1 MNRLMDEV
9 EQMLTSLGEL
19 RKECSKVVGKK
30 LSYLEGGGSGGPDY
44 EFESVLDAF
53 NAAGKIK
60 PINMAN
66 RKVAAILENW
76 AFDFEDADADVWE
89 ENGIGH
95 PLRYKLWQIARLSN
109 ENEPYDV
116 EEFNLPP
123 MSHAMLGRLPTL
135 PKMQDLFV
143 VYNEAMNS
151 GKHQRVKEPYDACIH
166 EILDC
171 IQAFLDQGE
180 GSGALT
186 KSANKT

>member
-9 EQMLTSLGEL
+9 DQMLTSLDEL
-19 RKECSKVVGKK
+19 RVECRKVVGSK

-44 EFESVLDAF
+44 EFESVFDAL

-60 PINMAN
+60 PINMGN

-76 AFDFEDADADVWE
+76 AFDFEDEYANVWE
-89 ENGIGH
+89 ESGLGH
-95 PLRYKLWQIARLSN
+95 PLRDKLERISRLSN
-109 ENEPYDV
+109 EDEPYEV

-123 MSHAMLGRLPTL
+123 MSHVMLGRLPTL

-151 GKHQRVKEPYDACIH
+151 GKHQRVKDPYDACVH
-166 EILDC
+166 GILDC

-180 GSGALT
+180 GSGAFT
-186 KSANKT
+186 KSANKK

>member
-1 MNRLMDEV
+1 MNPLMDKV
-9 EQMLTSLGEL
+9 DQMLPSLDAL
-19 RKECSKVVGKK
+19 REECSKVVGRK
-30 LSYLEGGGSGGPDY
+30 LSYLDSGCSGGPDY

-60 PINMAN
+60 PINTGD
-66 RKVAAILENW
+66 RKVAPILERCGFDDDDPDW
-76 AFDFEDADADVWE
+76 ASDLHHHLND
-89 ENGIGH
+89 
-95 PLRYKLWQIARLSN
+95 KLEQIARLSN
-109 ENEPYDV
+109 DNEPYEV

-135 PKMQDLFV
+135 PQMQDLFV
-143 VYNEAMNS
+143 VYNEAVNS
-151 GKHQRVKEPYDACIH
+151 GKHKRVEEPYDACMH
-166 EILDC
+166 GILDC

>member
-1 MNRLMDEV
+1 MDEV
-9 EQMLTSLGEL
+9 EQTLTSLVEL
-19 RKECSKVVGKK
+19 RGECRKVVGSK
-30 LSYLEGGGSGGPDY
+30 LFYLKGGVFGEPDY

-60 PINMAN
+60 PIVVN
-66 RKVAAILENW
+66 RKVAAILDNW
-76 AFDFEDADADVWE
+76 AFDFEDEYANVWD
-89 ENGIGH
+89 ENGHGH
-95 PLRYKLWQIARLSN
+95 PLRDKLEQIARLSN
-109 ENEPYDV
+109 EDEPYEV

-151 GKHQRVKEPYDACIH
+151 GKHKRVKKPYDACIH
-166 EILDC
+166 GILDC

-186 KSANKT
+186 KSANKR